1 MKNIKRLTIFLC
13 GMLLLASCDDI
24 DEVRTLP
31 KDLSIADIV
40 DLSELT
46 YDELN
51 KLAIN
56 SNYYDVSSYREDMR
70 RNGGLIIKGAMS
82 ADGGRTYNEA
92 YLWHAADKS
101 KLPVN
106 GADIWNGEAY
116 SIYPFAEERGSLS
129 FYLPCREMVTSHE
142 SSVFTCYLNL
152 GLMLWDNEYPGFV
165 DNCMPNGYYQYLF
178 SEVKTYTKE
187 TPFILDCDIGG
198 DNSIRAG
205 FSVLSAYRV
214 TGCGVCYSSTNQLP
228 GMEDEVAH
236 YDDVAAADNYQLYVD
251 MDVPSRI
258 AGTYYVRAF
267 AASEKGVA
275 YSPVWKVTIY

>member
-1 MKNIKRLTIFLC
+1 MKNMKQLAVFLC

-24 DEVRTLP
+24 DEVHRLP
-31 KDLSIADIV
+31 AGCSVGDIV
-40 DLSELT
+40 DLSTLT
-46 YDELN
+46 YDELD
-51 KLAIN
+51 KLSIS
-56 SNYYDVSSYREDMR
+56 SNYYDASSYREDMR
-70 RNGGLIIKGAMS
+70 RNGGIIIKGTVND
-82 ADGGRTYNEA
+82 DGGGTYDEA
-92 YLWHAADKS
+92 CLWHAADKS

-106 GADIWNGEAY
+106 GSDIWNGEVY
-116 SIYPFAEERGSLS
+116 PIYPFANERGSLS
-129 FYLPCREMVTSHE
+129 FYLSCQEMMTSYE
-142 SSVFTCYLNL
+142 TPLFTHYLNL

-187 TPFILDCDIGG
+187 TPFILDCDIRG

-228 GMEDEVAH
+228 GMEDEVAY
-236 YDDVAAADNYQLYVD
+236 YDDMAAADNYRLYVD